1 MFTSCRDFAS
11 DLAVC
16 QDAWIYLSTGLR
28 VQGGFPQLVN
38 LSLHDQPMHG
48 EAALACFEKCLCDA
62 TESHAAP

>member
-38 LSLHDQPMHG
+38 LSLHDQPIQG
-48 EAALACFEKCLCDA
+48 VAALACVENCSSDA